1 MISHTRLLSFL
12 QRLMTRRKLV
22 MSLIPVF
29 MSSCCQQHLHKK
41 KRENDFPLVMS
52 LYRLMYQ
59 GSSLNDYITDA
70 LS

>member
-1 MISHTRLLSFL
+1 MSSHTRLLSFL

-41 KRENDFPLVMS
+41 KRENDIAI
-52 LYRLMYQ
+52 
-59 GSSLNDYITDA
+59 SSASFVELFFNKQKT
-70 LS
+70 

>member
-1 MISHTRLLSFL
+1 MSSHTRLLSFL

-41 KRENDFPLVMS
+41 KRENDIAI
-52 LYRLMYQ
+52 
-59 GSSLNDYITDA
+59 SSASIVDC
-70 LS
+70 